1 MCICFFHISL
11 MIHVLHKM
19 QGVIQVRYK
28 YGLLMIKSR
37 CAPGTA
43 ATILV
48 PE

>member
-1 MCICFFHISL
+1 MCMFFSHLSE

-19 QGVIQVRYK
+19 QRVIQVRYK

-37 CAPGTA
+37 YDLGTA